1 MGREEREEYIGE
13 GESPEEK
20 EERGVWGRKKRK
32 ENEKGYNK
40 KKVEL
45 KKKIKN

>member
-20 EERGVWGRKKRK
+20 EEKGDVGKEEKKGK
-32 ENEKGYNK
+32 
-40 KKVEL
+40 
-45 KKKIKN
+45 

>member
-20 EERGVWGRKKRK
+20 EERGMWGRRK
-32 ENEKGYNK
+32 EMKMK
-40 KKVEL
+40 KDIRRKRW
-45 KKKIKN
+45 N